1 MSDEKKTIDGIELT
15 EEEILTAET
24 LENLSDNKG
33 GEE

>member
-15 EEEILTAET
+15 DEEILTVET

-33 GEE
+33 GEK

>member
-1 MSDEKKTIDGIELT
+1 MPDEKKTIDGIELT
-15 EEEILTAET
+15 DEETVTVET

>member
-15 EEEILTAET
+15 DEEIVTAEM

-33 GEE
+33 GED

>member
-15 EEEILTAET
+15 DEETVTAET

-33 GEE
+33 GED